1 MTIQS
6 KVPVA
11 LLLLASP
18 LAAFAGTEGAPTL
31 EFLVATGGAAA
42 AGGFIGALLACW
54 LCNRR
59 KAKHDDNSK
68 KY

>member
-1 MTIQS
+1 MTVQS
-6 KVPVA
+6 KLPVA
-11 LLLLASP
+11 LLLVASP
-18 LAAFAGTEGAPTL
+18 LVAYAGTEGAPTL

-59 KAKHDDNSK
+59 KSKNDGDSK